1 MTVQYDGT
9 DFAGFQIQVGRRT
22 VQETLEVAISRVT
35 GVATR
40 VVGAGRTDAGVH
52 ATGQV
57 VSFRTTSLLDT
68 TALQRA
74 MNAVLPEDVAIVAAA
89 DAPPGFSARFS
100 ALSREYR
107 YTIWNSPERPVVG
120 RQYVYH
126 WRAHLDAAAMDRAAR
141 VLVGRHDF
149 AAFAGSTAS
158 AERAVNTTRTLFRLH
173 CWRDGQRVVVQA
185 VGDAFLPHMVRNLVG
200 TLVPVGMHRMTA
212 DDVRAILASRDRRRA
227 GVTVPARGLCLTR
240 VEYG

>member
-1 MTVQYDGT
+1 MTIQYDGT
-9 DFAGFQIQVGRRT
+9 GFAGFQVQVGRRT
-22 VQETLEVAISRVT
+22 VQETLEVAINRVT

-57 VSFRTTSLLDT
+57 VSFRTTSPMRT
-68 TALQRA
+68 AALQRA
-74 MNAVLPEDVAIVAAA
+74 LNAVLPEDVVIVVAV
-89 DAPPGFSARFS
+89 DAPPGFNARFS

-107 YTIWNSPERPVVG
+107 YTIWNSTERPVVG

-126 WRAHLDAAAMDRAAR
+126 WRAPLDVTAMDQAAR
-141 VLVGRHDF
+141 LLVGRHDF

-158 AERAVNTTRTLFRLH
+158 AERTVNTTRTLFRLH
-173 CWRDGQRVVVQA
+173 CWRDGQRVIVQA
-185 VGDAFLPHMVRNLVG
+185 VADAFLPHMVRNLVG